1 MFSKPVI
8 GTVAAIAA
16 ILAVSSSPVLADD
29 WGVRLDRHYAETERT
44 KYQPKEGS
52 EWGFSLS
59 NVMNDMEWRKRT
71 MANLRSMP
79 RPSLLPRPSQTL
91 ESERNRQTVEKKAE
105 PRRLSAF

>member
-16 ILAVSSSPVLADD
+16 ILIVSSSPVVAED
-29 WGVRLDRHYAETERT
+29 WDTRMDRHYTEVERT
-44 KYQPKEGS
+44 KYQPKQGS

-59 NVMNDMEWRKRT
+59 KVMNDMEWRKRT
-71 MANLRSMP
+71 AAALRS
-79 RPSLLPRPSQTL
+79 LPRPSVTPETQ
-91 ESERNRQTVEKKAE
+91 RYRQSVEKKAE